1 MLLMI
6 GYLVGVALIGISF
19 ISGSFAAADPTST
32 KLLIATSTSTVAFSL
47 LLFYSAL
54 ALGLAWSITVMTD
67 LAASSLAVSGYAG
80 SEFLA
85 LTCSATLSQT
95 VASLPWMFLYKEAII
110 PPKDQRIRRQL
121 KVTTLQARLMANLFA
136 EEYQSNIRTRCSEKQ
151 LGFKLISWKAEVNAK
166 STVSFAEILVS
177 ERS

>member
-95 VASLPWMFLYKEAII
+95 VASLLWMFLYKEAII
-110 PPKDQRIRRQL
+110 PPKISENSPS
-121 KVTTLQARLMANLFA
+121 A
-136 EEYQSNIRTRCSEKQ
+136 QSYNPAS
-151 LGFKLISWKAEVNAK
+151 
-166 STVSFAEILVS
+166 
-177 ERS
+177 